1 MCDHARVKVRT
12 VIRTWTRKD
21 GTEVTKSYSQ
31 NYCGDCHV
39 RRTVEYR
46 RRKRKKDANYIF

>member
-1 MCDHARVKVRT
+1 MCDHTRIKVRSVT
-12 VIRTWTRKD
+12 RTWTRKD
-21 GTEVTKSYSQ
+21 GTSTTKVYTQ

-39 RRTVEYR
+39 RRTMDYK